1 MDAPASA
8 RDPSAAVS
16 SAETAYARI
25 QNMIVTGELTANEL
39 LSENDLTRRT
49 GCGRTPVREALQ
61 RLQFEGFVT
70 ILSRR
75 GIMVTPAD
83 ITRQLELLE
92 TRRPL
97 EELMV
102 TLAARR
108 ATTDQRTRML
118 TLADDLEQAIA
129 ARDRD
134 RYLAINHAIHS
145 IEAEATGNRYLAS
158 QIETLHGL
166 SRRFWYS
173 FISDTDSFARAA
185 VHHAATLRAIAS
197 GEPERAKNECGLLL
211 DLLENVSQKAIHD
224 RLKSASS

>member
-1 MDAPASA
+1 MDAPVTA
-8 RDPSAAVS
+8 RDPAATVS

-25 QNMIVTGELTANEL
+25 QDMIVTGELTANEL

-49 GCGRTPVREALQ
+49 SCGRTPVREALQ

-70 ILSRR
+70 ILPRR

-108 ATTDQRTRML
+108 ATKEQRERML
-118 TLADDLEQAIA
+118 TLADELEQAIA

-134 RYLAINHAIHS
+134 RYLAINHAIHR
-145 IEAEATGNRYLAS
+145 IEAEATGNRYLIS

-173 FISDTDSFARAA
+173 FISDTESFARAA
-185 VHHAATLRAIAS
+185 VHHAATLRAIAA
-197 GEPERAKNECGLLL
+197 GEPERARAKCAQLL
-211 DLLENVSQKAIHD
+211 DLLQDVSQKAIED
-224 RLKSASS
+224 RLRSSSG